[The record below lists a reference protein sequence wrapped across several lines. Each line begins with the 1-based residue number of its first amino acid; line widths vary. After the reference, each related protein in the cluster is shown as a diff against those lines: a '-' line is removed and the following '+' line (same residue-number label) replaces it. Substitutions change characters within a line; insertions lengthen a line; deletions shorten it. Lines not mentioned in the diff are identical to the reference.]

1 MTILQKKTENIFAR
15 SPTLS
20 TVLMIEK
27 TIEKYSGELD
37 RTEMWK
43 KLPRKVM
50 WQTYLTVLDYL
61 GSINKIGF
69 DRNGT
74 IAYIWNPELSKMLSK
89 RKEIKL

>member
-1 MTILQKKTENIFAR
+1 MTILQKKIDNIFAR

-37 RTEMWK
+37 RTEIWK
-43 KLPRKVM
+43 KLPKKVM

-61 GSINKIGF
+61 RSINKIGF

-74 IAYIWNPELSKMLSK
+74 IAYIWNPELSKILSK